1 MGLSPRHGT
10 NRESNK
16 AYTGGINMGTFA
28 FKMPDIGEG
37 VVEGEVVEWMVAV
50 GDVVKEDDPILSVM
64 TDKATVEIP
73 SPVDGKVTKV
83 IGEAGDILP
92 VGVVCIEFEVDGA
105 GNASASEEAPTK
117 KEAEPAK
124 EEPKA
129 TPAPTPA
136 PKAAAETPP
145 APTPAPAMA
154 PVPRAPGTKA
164 LASPAVRQR
173 AREANI
179 SLDHVSGS
187 GPAGR
192 ISHADLDTHIAG
204 GASGASRSAPVGG
217 RARVQLNGTEAMKVI
232 GLRRKIADSMIAS
245 YSTIPHFS
253 YFEEVDVTALEELR
267 QHLNATR
274 PEGAP
279 KLTYLPFIMQALV
292 RALAERPE
300 CNALYDDEANIVTRH
315 EAINLGIATQTD
327 RGLFV
332 PVVKHVEAMDIW
344 QSATEMGRV
353 TSATRDG
360 KAGVEDLSG
369 STFTITSLG
378 RLGGLGATP
387 IINKPEVGILGVHN
401 AKDRAVVRNGAVVIR
416 RMMNLSSSWDHRVV
430 DGHDGATLVQL
441 VKTYLENPATI
452 FM

>member
-1 MGLSPRHGT
+1 MG
-10 NRESNK
+10 
-16 AYTGGINMGTFA
+16 IFA
-28 FKMPDIGEG
+28 FKLPDIGEG

-50 GDVVKEDDPILSVM
+50 GDSVKEDDPILSVM
-64 TDKATVEIP
+64 KDKATVEIP

-92 VGVVCIEFEVDGA
+92 VGVVCIEFEVDGD
-105 GNASASEEAPTK
+105 GNASASSD
-117 KEAEPAK
+117 EPAK
-124 EEPKA
+124 QKVEKKA
-129 TPAPTPA
+129 PEAKKEVAP
-136 PKAAAETPP
+136 E
-145 APTPAPAMA
+145 PAPAPA
-154 PVPRAPGTKA
+154 PVAESKPAPQPVARAAGTKA

-179 SLDHVSGS
+179 NLEHVAGS

-192 ISHADLDTHIAG
+192 VSHADLDKHISG
-204 GASGASRSAPVGG
+204 GASGASSWSPVG
-217 RARVQLNGTEAMKVI
+217 ASAKTELNGTEEIKVI
-232 GLRRKIADSMIAS
+232 GLRRKIADSMMAS
-245 YSTIPHFS
+245 YSSIAHFS
-253 YFEEVDVTALEELR
+253 YFEEVDITALEELR

-292 RALAERPE
+292 KALRESPE
-300 CNALYDDEANIVTRH
+300 CNALYDDEANVVTRH
-315 EAINLGIATQTD
+315 QAINLGIATQTD
-327 RGLFV
+327 RGLYV

-344 QSATEMGRV
+344 QAASEMVRV
-353 TSATRDG
+353 TSATREG
-360 KAGVEDLSG
+360 KASAADLSG

-401 AKDRAVVRNGAVVIR
+401 AKERAVVRNGQVVIR

-430 DGHDGATLVQL
+430 DGHDGATLVQR

>member
-1 MGLSPRHGT
+1 
-10 NRESNK
+10 
-16 AYTGGINMGTFA
+16 MGTFA

-50 GDVVKEDDPILSVM
+50 GDTVKEDDPILSVM

-73 SPVDGKVTKV
+73 SPVDGTVTKV
-83 IGEAGDILP
+83 VGEAGDILP

-105 GNASASEEAPTK
+105 GNASASEEAPAKKAAPEPK
-117 KEAEPAK
+117 KEAA
-124 EEPKA
+124 
-129 TPAPTPA
+129 PAPAA
-136 PKAAAETPP
+136 P
-145 APTPAPAMA
+145 PTPAPAPAAAPAAA
-154 PVPRAPGTKA
+154 PVARAPGTKA

-179 SLDHVSGS
+179 SLDHVAGS
-187 GPAGR
+187 GPGGR
-192 ISHADLDTHIAG
+192 ISHADLDAHIAG
-204 GASGASRSAPVGG
+204 GASGASRARPMGG
-217 RARVQLNGTEAMKVI
+217 RARTELNGTETMKVI

-292 RALAERPE
+292 KALAERPE
-300 CNALYDDEANIVTRH
+300 CNALYDDEANVVTRH

-353 TSATRDG
+353 TGATREG
-360 KAGVEDLSG
+360 KAGVDDLTG

-401 AKDRAVVRNGAVVIR
+401 ATDRAVVRNGSVVIR

-430 DGHDGATLVQL
+430 DGHDGASLVQL